1 MTPVTIKRRPGYP
14 PVMTFSTILPL
25 DDLSHID
32 IIGSLSH
39 NKDIFMTNLAF
50 KTDSVEP
57 VRKYDRR
64 HSGLLC
70 ILIERQI
77 SIFCLSRPQFDK
89 AEERGQKD

>member
-25 DDLSHID
+25 DNLSHID

-39 NKDIFMTNLAF
+39 DKDIFMTNLAF
-50 KTDSVEP
+50 KPDPVEP

-70 ILIERQI
+70 IFIQRKVR
-77 SIFCLSRPQFDK
+77 IFRLRRSQFDK
-89 AEERGQKD
+89 AEKRDQKD